1 MEIQRKSFTF
11 QFDETTS
18 KQVKKQYY
26 GYIIFFSLESGTVVL
41 AYCGTLFVG
50 RCSAPD
56 RLNHLQTFFTKQ
68 FLGITLLLNLEMDN
82 QNVDLA
88 FQNLLINDFEGEP

>member
-1 MEIQRKSFTF
+1 MI
-11 QFDETTS
+11 TS
-18 KQVKKQYY
+18 Y
-26 GYIIFFSLESGTVVL
+26 FSLESGTVVL

-68 FLGITLLLNLEMDN
+68 ILGITLLLNLEMDDR
-82 QNVDLA
+82 NVNLA
-88 FQNLLINDFEGEP
+88 FQNLLIKDF